1 MKLGGRLIRFGL
13 VAMIALSLILS
24 WKIWT
29 NSGSKDLVDNSKAS
43 ENTMN
48 MKQPKD
54 VFSPVKLIYHDNQ
67 GKHFYSNK
75 ENLISSINKEVLRL
89 SRERLTVYSEKDGT
103 KYLASQTKPNSFEL
117 VMASPISLDYFLEI
131 NDQEVTRGIEEGMS
145 FQRIVVSLDDDVM
158 YLLNDNN
165 HQVYRIKFKGELSEI
180 KRLLRDTNNR
190 FIEVLHEDSELPV
203 YYQFID
209 EINLKKYS
217 YILSTQSYTLFS
229 QAFFDNPQE
238 IMPNDVNKNSKD
250 VDLINAEG
258 DGLKISYST
267 GEVQFSGRIKPETV
281 LVNPTH
287 NIYTDT
293 FYYVQSIGNSMG
305 TIRYFEGNGNK
316 VTYRNFVE
324 GFPIFSD
331 HTRGRVEVT
340 RNNQIIQV
348 MTNQEMIQV
357 PIPSDEEVTL
367 PNTASI
373 VAQLESAGIKVK
385 DLEDLQI
392 GYTWEA
398 NQETKQV
405 VDLVP
410 EWYVKIDNYWD
421 NVANVCQKAREKGG
435 EE

>member
-1 MKLGGRLIRFGL
+1 MKLGGRLIRVGL
-13 VAMIALSLILS
+13 VAMIALSLFLS

-29 NSGSKDLVDNSKAS
+29 NSGSKDLVDNTKSA

-54 VFSPVKLIYHDNQ
+54 VFSPVKLIYHDDE
-67 GKHFYSNK
+67 GKHFYTNK
-75 ENLISSINKEVLRL
+75 ENLISSMTKEVLRL
-89 SRERLTVYSEKDGT
+89 PRERLTPYSEKDSA
-103 KYLASQTKPNSFEL
+103 KYLESQTKENSFEL
-117 VMASPISLDYFLEI
+117 VMASPLSLDYFLEI
-131 NDQEVTRGIEEGMS
+131 NDQDVTRGIEAGMS
-145 FQRIVVSLDDDVM
+145 FQRLVVSLDEEVI
-158 YLLNDNN
+158 YVLNDKN
-165 HQVYRIKFKGELSEI
+165 HQVYRIKFKGDLSEI
-180 KRLLRDTNNR
+180 KRLLRDNNNR
-190 FIEVLHEDSELPV
+190 FIEVRHEDSELPV
-203 YYQFID
+203 FYQFID
-209 EINLKKYS
+209 DVKLKKYS

-238 IMPNDVNKNSKD
+238 IMPNDGNKNSKD

-258 DGLKISYST
+258 DSLKISYGT
-267 GEVQFSGRIKPETV
+267 GEVQFSGRIKPDTV

-305 TIRYFEGNGNK
+305 TIRYFEGRGNK

-331 HTRGRVEVT
+331 DTKGRVEVT
-340 RNNQIIQV
+340 RNNQNIQV
-348 MTNQEMIQV
+348 MTNQETIQV

-367 PNTASI
+367 PNTETVVS
-373 VAQLESAGIKVK
+373 QLEEVGIQRK

-392 GYTWEA
+392 GYTWEV

-410 EWYVKIDNYWD
+410 EWYVKLDHYWD
-421 NVANVCQKAREKGG
+421 NVAHVIQKAQEKRG

>member
-13 VAMIALSLILS
+13 VSMIVLSLFLS

-29 NSGSKDLVDNSKAS
+29 NSGSKDLVDNSKNS
-43 ENTMN
+43 ESTMN

-54 VFSPVKLIYHDNQ
+54 VFSPVKLIYHDDQ

-75 ENLISSINKEVLRL
+75 ENLISSITKEVLRL
-89 SRERLTVYSEKDGT
+89 SRERLTVYSEKDGAR
-103 KYLASQTKPNSFEL
+103 YLESQTKPNSFEL
-117 VMASPISLDYFLEI
+117 VMGSPISLAYFLEI
-131 NDQEVTRGIEEGMS
+131 NDQDVTRGIEEDMS
-145 FQRIVVSLDDDVM
+145 FQRLVVSLDEDVM
-158 YLLNDNN
+158 YVLNDKNQ
-165 HQVYRIKFKGELSEI
+165 QVYRIKFKGDLSEI
-180 KRLLRDTNNR
+180 RRLLRDTNNR

-203 YYQFID
+203 FYQFIED
-209 EINLKKYS
+209 ITLKKYS

-238 IMPNDVNKNSKD
+238 IMPNDSNRNSRD

-258 DGLKISYST
+258 DSLKISYDT
-267 GEVQFSGRIKPETV
+267 GEAQFSGRIKPETV

-305 TIRYFEGNGNK
+305 TIRYFEGRGNK

-331 HTRGRVEVT
+331 HTKGRVEVT

-348 MTNQEMIQV
+348 MTNQETIQV

-367 PNTASI
+367 PNTERI
-373 VAQLESAGIKVK
+373 VAQLEAAGIQRKE
-385 DLEDLQI
+385 LEDLQI

-410 EWYVKIDNYWD
+410 EWYVKLDNYWD
-421 NVANVCQKAREKGG
+421 NVANVIQKAQEMGG
-435 EE
+435 KE

>member
-13 VAMIALSLILS
+13 VAMIALSLFLS

-29 NSGSKDLVDNSKAS
+29 NSGSKDLVDNTKTA

-54 VFSPVKLIYHDNQ
+54 VFSPVKLIYHDDQ

-89 SRERLTVYSEKDGT
+89 SRERLTVYSEKDAS
-103 KYLASQTKPNSFEL
+103 KYLASQTKANSFEL

-131 NDQEVTRGIEEGMS
+131 NDQEVTRGIEEGMK
-145 FQRIVVSLDDDVM
+145 FQRIVVSLDDDLL
-158 YLLNDNN
+158 YLLNDAN
-165 HQVYRIKFKGELSEI
+165 HQVFRIKFKGDLSEI
-180 KRLLRDTNNR
+180 KRLLRDNNNR

-203 YYQFID
+203 YYQFIED
-209 EINLKKYS
+209 INLKKYS

-258 DGLKISYST
+258 DGLKISYGT
-267 GEVQFSGRIKPETV
+267 GEVQFSGRIKPDTV

-287 NIYTDT
+287 NLYTDT

-305 TIRYFEGNGNK
+305 TIRYFEGSGNK

-331 HTRGRVEVT
+331 YTRGRVEVT
-340 RNNQIIQV
+340 RNNQNIQV

-367 PNTASI
+367 SNTATI
-373 VAQLESAGIKVK
+373 VAQLESAGIKVS

-421 NVANVCQKAREKGG
+421 NVANVVQKAQEMRG
-435 EE
+435 ED